1 MIHLFIYSV
10 SYVTIKVSQIQA
22 IYNITHC
29 FLYTDEEKDMPAIVE
44 IEYPQL
50 PIVAEGKFII
60 VIVCCE
66 VLQK

>member
-1 MIHLFIYSV
+1 
-10 SYVTIKVSQIQA
+10 
-22 IYNITHC
+22 
-29 FLYTDEEKDMPAIVE
+29 MPTIVE